1 MVWFRDRLVSHA
13 TLRSRAHTIL
23 NRKLCACAMEV
34 GRGGR
39 VTGAESWAD
48 DENRRLEGSS
58 LGVKLGTNCHQ
69 IETGHWNH
77 HSKLS
82 RSNDWPIVCYLAF
95 LGRKLWL
102 SLPLTFHLR
111 CGAFVMIPRRCQL
124 LLQGFRINQGG
135 SCGIS
140 VLSRELLLPP
150 LPSRYNP
157 LPT

>member
-1 MVWFRDRLVSHA
+1 
-13 TLRSRAHTIL
+13 
-23 NRKLCACAMEV
+23 MEV

-95 LGRKLWL
+95 LGRKL
-102 SLPLTFHLR
+102 
-111 CGAFVMIPRRCQL
+111 
-124 LLQGFRINQGG
+124 
-135 SCGIS
+135 
-140 VLSRELLLPP
+140 
-150 LPSRYNP
+150 
-157 LPT
+157 